1 MDFKVDDMVRCIENE
16 QYEHSLTKGN
26 EYEIKEIEGH
36 LLIILGDDGETT
48 HALYTRFESVVEQQQ
63 TFDHPPKPKKD
74 WYNQW
79 IIEDNAHKKKI
90 HDACMALKERR
101 LKKDK

>member
-1 MDFKVDDMVRCIENE
+1 MDFKVGDKVICVNSDG
-16 QYEHSLTKGN
+16 YEGVLTKDK
-26 EYEIKEIEGH
+26 EYEILDIDPST
-36 LLIILGDDGETT
+36 ITFSSDDGSRCSAFM
-48 HALYTRFESVVEQQQ
+48 HRFEPVKQQQ

-79 IIEDNAHKKKI
+79 IIEDKAHKKKI

-101 LKKDK
+101 LKNNN